1 MTKDIQVQAKADY
14 IASLSHASPLAAI
27 EELVWNAL
35 DADAREVK
43 IDLIQNALGAVEAIR
58 VTDDGAGVDVDRIEA
73 TFGGLG
79 GSWKKERSL
88 TLGLR
93 RRLHGRHGRGRFKAF
108 ALGNH
113 VEWRTTRAAVAAGG
127 ASSAPALVSHVISGD
142 LRDAGRFR
150 VEETSP
156 GFATGTEVYVT
167 EVRPTADALTAADT
181 VVPALAAKFAL
192 YLKAYPNVHVYFA
205 GIPVTPVIVRKA
217 VTDYRIQLPSG
228 AEAKLEVIEWRRR
241 FVGSGRLVF
250 CGRDGFALHEQ
261 PAGVC
266 PGAAFS
272 FTAYLISPRFADLNA
287 ENMLVMDELNPETRA
302 YLDAARKT
310 LRDHFRVRA
319 AEADASRVDEW
330 IREGSYP
337 FAKDDAS
344 DERRRFD
351 DAVADMRAHLDGF
364 DAYPARERRYLF
376 GLLRQSRREE
386 STS

>member
-1 MTKDIQVQAKADY
+1 MTRDIKVQAKADY

-43 IDLIQNALGAVEAIR
+43 IDVIQNALGAVEAVR
-58 VTDDGAGVDVDRIEA
+58 VSDDGAGVDVDRIDA

-79 GSWKKERSL
+79 GSWKKGRA
-88 TLGLR
+88 TTIGLR

-108 ALGNH
+108 ALGAH
-113 VEWRTTRAAVAAGG
+113 VEWRTTRAMVAAGG
-127 ASSAPALVSHVISGD
+127 PEASAPLKSHVISGD
-142 LRDAGRFR
+142 LQEPGLFK

-167 EVRPTADALTAADT
+167 NVRPSADALTDAGT

-192 YLKAYPNVHVYFA
+192 YLKAYPNVHVYFS

-217 VTDYRIQLPSG
+217 VTDYRLLLPSG

-250 CGRDGFALHEQ
+250 CGKDGFALHEQ
-261 PAGVC
+261 PAGVR

-272 FTAYLISPRFADLNA
+272 FTAYVISPRFAELNA

-319 AEADASRVDEW
+319 AEADASRVEEW

-344 DERRRFD
+344 DARKKFD
-351 DAVADMRAHLDGF
+351 AAVEDMRAHLDGF
-364 DAYPARERRYLF
+364 DAYPARERKYLF
-376 GLLRQSRREE
+376 GLLKTAR
-386 STS
+386 

>member
-1 MTKDIQVQAKADY
+1 MAKDIKVLAKADY

-35 DADAREVK
+35 DADASEVK
-43 IDLIQNALGAVEAIR
+43 IDVIQNPLGAVDAIR
-58 VTDDGAGVDVDRIEA
+58 ISDNGTGIDVERIDS

-79 GSWKKERSL
+79 GSWKRGRTATS
-88 TLGLR
+88 GLR

-108 ALGNH
+108 ALGGH
-113 VEWRTTRAAVAAGG
+113 VEWRTTRAVVSGGSSSESPVA
-127 ASSAPALVSHVISGD
+127 SFVISGD
-142 LRDAGRFR
+142 LQEPGLFR
-150 VEETSP
+150 MEETSP

-167 EVRPTADALTAADT
+167 NVRPTADALTDAGT
-181 VVPALAAKFAL
+181 VVSSLAAKFAL
-192 YLKAYPNVHVYFA
+192 YLKAYPNVHIYFS

-217 VTDYRIQLPSG
+217 VTDYRLQLPSG
-228 AEAKLEVIEWRRR
+228 AEARLEVIEWRRR
-241 FVGSGRLVF
+241 FVGAGKLVF
-250 CGRDGFALHEQ
+250 CGKDGFALHEQ
-261 PAGVC
+261 PAGVR

-272 FTAYLISPRFADLNA
+272 FTAYVVSPRFSELNA
-287 ENMLVMDELNPETRA
+287 ENMLVMDELNAETRA

-344 DERRRFD
+344 EERRRFD
-351 DAVADMRAHLDGF
+351 AAVDDMRSHLDGF
-364 DAYPARERRYLF
+364 DAYPASERKYLF
-376 GLLRQSRREE
+376 GLLKSIRQPA
-386 STS
+386 T

>member
-1 MTKDIQVQAKADY
+1 MTTDVKVKAKADY

-43 IDLIQNALGAVEAIR
+43 IDVIQNALGAVEAIR
-58 VTDDGAGVDVDRIEA
+58 VSDDGAGVDVDRIDA

-79 GSWKKERSL
+79 GSWKKDRA
-88 TLGLR
+88 TTIGLR

-108 ALGNH
+108 ALGTH
-113 VEWRTTRAAVAAGG
+113 VEWRTTRAMVASGG
-127 ASSAPALVSHVISGD
+127 PDASAPLSSFVISGD
-142 LRDAGRFR
+142 LQEPGRFR
-150 VEETSP
+150 VEEAAP

-167 EVRPTADALTAADT
+167 NVRPTADVLTNVDI
-181 VVPALAAKFAL
+181 VVPTLAAKFAL
-192 YLKAYPNVHVYFA
+192 YLKAYPNVHVYFS

-217 VTDYRIQLPSG
+217 VTDYRLQLPSG

-241 FVGSGRLVF
+241 FVGSGKLVF
-250 CGRDGFALHEQ
+250 CGKDGFALHEQ
-261 PAGVC
+261 PAGVR

-272 FTAYLISPRFADLNA
+272 FTAYVISPRFVELNA

-319 AEADASRVDEW
+319 AEADASRVEEW

-344 DERRRFD
+344 EARKKFD
-351 DAVADMRAHLDGF
+351 AAIDDMRAHLDGF
-364 DAYPARERRYLF
+364 DAYPANERRYLF
-376 GLLRQSRREE
+376 GLLKSAQQE
-386 STS
+386 